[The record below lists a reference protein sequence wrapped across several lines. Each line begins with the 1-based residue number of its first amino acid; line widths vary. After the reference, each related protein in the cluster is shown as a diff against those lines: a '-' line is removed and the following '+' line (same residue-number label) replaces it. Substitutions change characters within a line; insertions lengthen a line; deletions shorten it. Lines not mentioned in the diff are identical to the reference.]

1 MQPPGTQLGDSEVK
15 AFLSYVLFSL
25 SLWVISNCSK
35 TNKLQ
40 EDSSETIS
48 VAQEE
53 AMLGLTS
60 DWISLNLMQ
69 VA

>member
-15 AFLSYVLFSL
+15 ASLSYVLFSL
-25 SLWVISNCSK
+25 SLWVISNCPK
-35 TNKLQ
+35 TSKLQ

-53 AMLGLTS
+53 AMLGLAS